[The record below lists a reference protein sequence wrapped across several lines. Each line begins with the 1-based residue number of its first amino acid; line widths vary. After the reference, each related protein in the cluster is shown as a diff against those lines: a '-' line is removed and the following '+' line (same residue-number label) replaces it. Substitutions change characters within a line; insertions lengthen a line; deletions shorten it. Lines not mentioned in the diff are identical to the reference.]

1 MHGVLVVDKPEGV
14 TSFDVVA
21 RARRALGVRRIGH
34 AGTLDPLATG
44 VLVLC
49 VGEATKLVPYL
60 MDADKEYRATA
71 CLGVTTD
78 TDDAAPGSRVVAR
91 APAAALRALDRDS
104 VAAAFAGQ
112 VGLVRQRPP
121 AFSALKVDGE
131 RLYDRARRA
140 RDQAD
145 AELEAEVASQ
155 AAAKERPVR
164 IDGITLDALRLC
176 PELADAD
183 AEAGA
188 AVLPEMTFTVRCGK
202 GTYIRSLARDVGERL
217 GVGAHLTAL
226 RRLRVGAFT
235 VERAVALAE
244 LVAGRVGPA
253 QLAGLAA
260 AIAHLPVLH
269 VDAESARRLRQG
281 LRTELAA
288 LSDRLEEARAQA
300 PAAPVAVLDP
310 QGGLVAVLERA
321 PGGDSAGPSPGP
333 SSWQIGRGFNGD
345 PGPGADPGADG
356 GTSPDQ
362 PRQPAAT

>member
-1 MHGVLVVDKPEGV
+1 MHGVLVVDKPEGC

-44 VLVLC
+44 VLVVC

-71 CLGVTTD
+71 RLGVTTD

-91 APAAALRALDRDS
+91 ASAEALRALTGEA
-104 VAAAFAGQ
+104 VAAALAAQ

-140 RDQAD
+140 RDRAD

-155 AAAKERPVR
+155 AAAKERLVR
-164 IDGITLDALRLC
+164 IDRITLDSLRLV
-176 PELADAD
+176 PDLAD
-183 AEAGA
+183 AEAA
-188 AVLPEMTFTVRCGK
+188 AGGPAERFPAVTFTVRCGK
-202 GTYIRSLARDVGERL
+202 GTYIRSLARDVGEQL

-235 VERAVALAE
+235 VERAVTLAE

-253 QLAGLAA
+253 QLADLAA

-269 VDAESARRLRQG
+269 VDKDAARRLRQG
-281 LRTELAA
+281 LRAEILLQA
-288 LSDRLEEARAQA
+288 DRLEQARDRAA
-300 PAAPVAVLDP
+300 APGAGPAAGPVAVLDP
-310 QGGLVAVLERA
+310 HGGLVAVLERA
-321 PGGDSAGPSPGP
+321 EGGA
-333 SSWQIGRGFNGD
+333 WQIGRGFNVN
-345 PGPGADPGADG
+345 ADG
-356 GTSPDQ
+356 AAEDAREPAPSP
-362 PRQPAAT
+362 PAQA